1 MVDESG
7 SVHAGSDS
15 FSYMTTLLSSFVE
28 RFLHHFSPSMLQ
40 YIYQMNTSEPDSE
53 V

>member
-1 MVDESG
+1 MLDESG
-7 SVHAGSDS
+7 SVPTGPD
-15 FSYMTTLLSSFVE
+15 FLLAFVE
-28 RFLHHFSPSMLQ
+28 RFSHHFSPSMLQ